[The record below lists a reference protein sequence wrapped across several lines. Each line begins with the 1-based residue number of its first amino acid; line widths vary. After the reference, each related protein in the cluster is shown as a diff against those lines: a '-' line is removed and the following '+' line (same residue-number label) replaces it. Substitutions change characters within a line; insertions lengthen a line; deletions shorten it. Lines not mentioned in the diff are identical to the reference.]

1 MEYVLRLV
9 RPAYFRLRRG
19 QTLDL
24 AARTFSLPPRVLAAA
39 NALDREPEE
48 GQVLFLPAGGNLYR
62 VRGGETKKLLSGRDR
77 SFEEK
82 NYTKRLYP
90 LQEVLL

>member
-1 MEYVLRLV
+1 MLGPSALPLPVLDLRPPAYHKTVDYVLGLV

-62 VRGGETKKLLSGRDR
+62 VRGGERKK
-77 SFEEK
+77 EK
-82 NYTKRLYP
+82 
-90 LQEVLL
+90 E